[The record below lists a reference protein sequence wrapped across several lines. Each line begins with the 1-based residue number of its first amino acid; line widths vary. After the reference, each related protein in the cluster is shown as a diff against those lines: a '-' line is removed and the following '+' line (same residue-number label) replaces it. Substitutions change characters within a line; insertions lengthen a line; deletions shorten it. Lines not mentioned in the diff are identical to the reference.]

1 MTFGRD
7 KKQGFLSI
15 AQANYSTSSGRRYG
29 QDFYDD
35 RMKALKGVY
44 VLSTRERKAEG

>member
-1 MTFGRD
+1 MD
-7 KKQGFLSI
+7 NDICKQQGFLSI

-44 VLSTRERKAEG
+44 VFEHSKV